1 MDETTAGIPILFLTT
16 DHCCCTKFFTLLCF
30 SLLSFFFLLGGM
42 EPNTVAEKILVS
54 IARKETDIVLAD
66 AKTTAAVQMKA
77 TLPDVVSWIM
87 TKRAR
92 S

>member
-1 MDETTAGIPILFLTT
+1 
-16 DHCCCTKFFTLLCF
+16 
-30 SLLSFFFLLGGM
+30 M